1 MAKKKEGILKKEK
14 ATHQATEKIAST
26 SPLIRWGKHLA
37 AYVVLLIVTM
47 LYLKPVA
54 FDGMSL
60 QQHDNVQALYQQK
73 EIIDYQEKQ
82 GTVIR
87 WTNHMFGGMPTAIMR
102 GNNSNYA
109 GTYLGKVMT
118 VFTQKTEIQT
128 LFLIMICGYMGLMLL
143 GVNFVLSI
151 GLAIVLGFFT
161 SNTLY
166 IAAGHTGKMDVLAIT
181 PLIVG
186 AFIYAYQKNLLL
198 GTTFFAI
205 GLSYSIMRNHV
216 QMTYYTYFALT
227 IIGLFF
233 LIDSIKKQ
241 TLPKFGKFAGA
252 MVLATLLGVMSNIGA
267 LWPTYEYGQASTRGT
282 SELIKKVDQ
291 SPNANKNASSGLGY
305 NYVFGLSMEKAEIM
319 TLAFPN
325 FYGGTQGKSFY
336 SDANSETQAAFNNP
350 AIQQEIV
357 AAAKRS
363 GIKDSKQINQFM
375 NQLIGQYTRH
385 YRGSQTM
392 SGGPMYYG
400 VVVCFL
406 LLLALLLLQGTIKWA
421 FISTFV
427 LLTILAWGKHFAVFN
442 DLMYYYFPMYS
453 KFRDT
458 KMTLLVAQPIVILA
472 IGMGL
477 MELVNFKAEKYTNTW
492 SAKILPKIKQTV
504 SREGYV
510 LLAGLLFFGFC
521 VLTYLYISMGSL
533 SSPKDDGL
541 IMISPKLVAALEAD
555 RAALAK
561 ADVLKGLGFVLFA
574 IVILYAYAKDK
585 LTTTAFIS
593 ILGVILLFV
602 LVYQAT
608 QTQVDF
614 GRRENRSLGKL
625 VIFFFAG
632 IIGLFQRFFFKEKLE
647 GIEKAAILLTLL
659 AILDL
664 NMVNSNYL
672 NENSYTKEGYK
683 KQAQQ
688 QVAQKADRDILK
700 DQSIYKVVDY
710 SRGAPSQTAATSGLH
725 KSLGGYSAAKPLLYQ
740 EFWNYYQL
748 DNGNVALKQHS
759 NLMNMMNVKYI
770 IVSPDRFMDNPT
782 ALGNAWFVQN
792 IQQVKN
798 ADEELAALDAL
809 DPVLNA
815 VVQEKYADYVSGLS
829 TGYQAGDKIY
839 LESYHPDTMTYLSET
854 SKDRFAVFSEM
865 YYPTGWNIYIDGE
878 MVDPFIKTNYIL
890 RGLKVPAGKHK
901 IQMIYEPQA
910 ILLGSKLGLFAS
922 ILIFLLL
929 ASSIYYFNRDNV

>member
-1 MAKKKEGILKKEK
+1 MAKKKEEILKKAK
-14 ATHQATEKIAST
+14 TTHQETAKVASGN
-26 SPLIRWGKHLA
+26 PLIRWGKHLA
-37 AYVVLLIVTM
+37 AYLILLLVTM
-47 LYLKPVA
+47 FYLKPVA

-102 GNNSNYA
+102 GDNSNYA
-109 GTYLGKVMT
+109 GTYLGKVVT
-118 VFTQKTEIQT
+118 VFTQKTEIRT
-128 LFLIMICGYMGLMLL
+128 LFLIMICGYIGLMLL
-143 GVNFVLSI
+143 GVNFGLSI

-181 PLIVG
+181 PMIVG
-186 AFIYAYQKNLLL
+186 AFIYAYKKNLLL
-198 GTTFFAI
+198 GTTFFTV

-227 IIGLFF
+227 IIALFF
-233 LIDSIKKQ
+233 LIDAIKKQ
-241 TLPKFGKFAGA
+241 DLPKFGKFAAA
-252 MVLATLLGVMSNIGA
+252 MIVATLLGVLSNIGA
-267 LWPTYEYGQASTRGT
+267 LWPTYQYGQASTRGK
-282 SELIKKVDQ
+282 SELTKKVEQ
-291 SPNANKNASSGLGY
+291 SPDANKNASSGLGY
-305 NYVFGLSMEKAEIM
+305 DYVFGLSMEKAEIM

-336 SDANSETQAAFNNP
+336 SDANSATQAAFNNP
-350 AIQQEIV
+350 AVQQEIV
-357 AAAKRS
+357 AAAKRN
-363 GIKDSKQINQFM
+363 GINDSKDINQFM
-375 NQLIGQYTRH
+375 NQLINQYTRH

-400 VVVCFL
+400 AVVCFL

-421 FISTFV
+421 FISTFAFFV
-427 LLTILAWGKHFAVFN
+427 MLAWGKHFAVFN

-477 MELVNFKAEKYTNTW
+477 MKLVNFDPEKYQNTW

-510 LLAGLLFFGFC
+510 LLAGLIFLSFC
-521 VLTYLYISMGSL
+521 VLTYLYVSIGAL

-541 IMISPKLVAALEAD
+541 AMISPKLVAALEAD

-561 ADVLKGLGFVLFA
+561 TDILKAMGFVLA
-574 IVILYAYAKDK
+574 ATVALYLYAKQTLKIEVLA
-585 LTTTAFIS
+585 
-593 ILGVILLFV
+593 VI
-602 LVYQAT
+602 
-608 QTQVDF
+608 
-614 GRRENRSLGKL
+614 
-625 VIFFFAG
+625 
-632 IIGLFQRFFFKEKLE
+632 
-647 GIEKAAILLTLL
+647 LTLL
-659 AILDL
+659 AMLDL
-664 NMVNSNYL
+664 NMVNSDYL
-672 NENSYTKEGYK
+672 NENSYTKQGYK
-683 KQAQQ
+683 QQAEQ
-688 QVAQKADRDILK
+688 QVAQKSDRDILK

-770 IVSPDRFMDNPT
+770 IVSPERFMDNPT

-792 IQQVKN
+792 IQQVKS

-815 VVQEKYADYVSGLS
+815 VVQEKYADYVSGLN
-829 TGYQAGDKIY
+829 TDYQAGDKIY
-839 LESYHPDTMTYLSET
+839 LESYHPDTMTYQSET

-865 YYPTGWNIYIDGE
+865 YYPTGWNVYIDGE
-878 MVDPFIKTNYIL
+878 KVDPFIKTNYIL

-901 IQMIYEPQA
+901 IQMIYEPQS
-910 ILLGSKLGLFAS
+910 ILLGSKLGVFAS
-922 ILIFLLL
+922 VLIFLLII
-929 ASSIYYFNRDNV
+929 SSIYFFYKK

>member
-14 ATHQATEKIAST
+14 ATHQETEKIVST

-458 KMTLLVAQPIVILA
+458 KMTLLIAQPIVILA
-472 IGMGL
+472 IGAGL

-510 LLAGLLFFGFC
+510 LLAGVLFLGFC
-521 VLTYLYISMGSL
+521 ILTYLYISMGTL

-541 IMISPKLVAALEAD
+541 MMISPKLVAALEVD

-561 ADVLKGLGFVLFA
+561 ADVLKAIGFVLA
-574 IVILYAYAKDK
+574 ATVALYLYAKQTLKIEVVAVILA
-585 LTTTAFIS
+585 
-593 ILGVILLFV
+593 
-602 LVYQAT
+602 
-608 QTQVDF
+608 
-614 GRRENRSLGKL
+614 
-625 VIFFFAG
+625 
-632 IIGLFQRFFFKEKLE
+632 
-647 GIEKAAILLTLL
+647 LL
-659 AILDL
+659 AMLDL

>member
-1 MAKKKEGILKKEK
+1 MAKKKEEILKRTK
-14 ATHQATEKIAST
+14 ATSPKTGEIASP
-26 SPLIRWGKHLA
+26 SLLVQWGKHLA
-37 AYVVLLIVTM
+37 AYMILLVVTM

-73 EIIDYQEKQ
+73 EILDYQKEE
-82 GTVIR
+82 GTIIR

-102 GNNSNYA
+102 GNNNNYA
-109 GTYLGKVMT
+109 GSYLGKIAT
-118 VFTQKTEIQT
+118 VFTPKTELRT
-128 LFLIMICGYMGLMLL
+128 LFLIMLCGYIGLILL

-181 PLIVG
+181 PMIVG
-186 AFIYAYQKNLLL
+186 AFIYAYRKNLLL
-198 GTTFFAI
+198 GTTIFTI

-216 QMTYYTYFALT
+216 QMTYYTYFALS

-233 LIDSIKKQ
+233 LIDAIKKEEI
-241 TLPKFGKFAGA
+241 PKFGKFAA
-252 MVLATLLGVMSNIGA
+252 SMILATLLGVMSNIGA
-267 LWPTYEYGQASTRGT
+267 LWPTYEYGQESTRGQ
-282 SELIKKVDQ
+282 SELTKKVDP
-291 SPNANKNASSGLGY
+291 SGANKNAKSGLGY
-305 NYVFGLSMEKAEIM
+305 EYVFGLSLEKAEVM
-319 TLAFPN
+319 SLVFPN
-325 FYGGTQGKSFY
+325 FHGGTQAKSFY

-357 AAAKRS
+357 AAAKRN
-363 GIKDSKQINQFM
+363 GINDSKQINQFM

-400 VVVCFL
+400 AVVCFL
-406 LLLALLLLQGTIKWA
+406 LFFALLLLQGTIKWA
-421 FISTFV
+421 FVSTFAFFV
-427 LLTILAWGKHFAVFN
+427 VLAWGKHFAVFN
-442 DLMYYYFPMYS
+442 DLMYYYFPLYS

-458 KMTLLVAQPIVILA
+458 KMTLLVAQPIAILA
-472 IGMGL
+472 IGLGL
-477 MELVNFKAEKYTNTW
+477 MELVNFNAEKYKNTL
-492 SAKILPKIKQTV
+492 SAKLLPKIKQTV
-504 SREGYV
+504 SKEGYV
-510 LLAGLLFFGFC
+510 VLAGILFLGFC
-521 VLTYLYISMGSL
+521 ILTYLYVSLGTL
-533 SSPKDDGL
+533 SSHKDDEL
-541 IMISPKLVAALEAD
+541 MMISPRLVEALQMD

-561 ADVLKGLGFVLFA
+561 ADVLKAMGFVVAALVA
-574 IVILYAYAKDK
+574 LYLYAKETIKIEVVAVILA
-585 LTTTAFIS
+585 
-593 ILGVILLFV
+593 V
-602 LVYQAT
+602 LAM
-608 QTQVDF
+608 
-614 GRRENRSLGKL
+614 
-625 VIFFFAG
+625 A
-632 IIGLFQRFFFKEKLE
+632 
-647 GIEKAAILLTLL
+647 
-659 AILDL
+659 DL

-672 NENSYTKEGYK
+672 DENSYTKIGYK
-683 KQAQQ
+683 KQTEE
-688 QVAQKADRDILK
+688 QVTQKSDRDVLRDK
-700 DQSIYKVVDY
+700 SIYKVVDY

-770 IVSPDRFMDNPT
+770 IVSPERFMDNPT

-798 ADEELAALDAL
+798 ADEELAALDDL

-815 VVQEKYADYVSGLS
+815 VVQDKYASYVSGLN
-829 TGYQAGDKIY
+829 TEYQAGDKIY
-839 LESYHPDTMTYLSET
+839 LESYHPDTMTYQSEA

-865 YYPTGWNIYIDGE
+865 YYSKGWNVYIDGE
-878 MVDPFIKTNYIL
+878 IVDDFVKTNYIL

-901 IQMIYEPQA
+901 IQMIYEPQS

-922 ILIFLLL
+922 LLIFLLIGF
-929 ASSIYYFNRDNV
+929 SIYQFNKK

>member
-458 KMTLLVAQPIVILA
+458 KMTLLIAQPIVILA
-472 IGMGL
+472 IGAGL

-510 LLAGLLFFGFC
+510 LLAGVLFLGFC
-521 VLTYLYISMGSL
+521 ILTYLYISMGTL

-541 IMISPKLVAALEAD
+541 MMISPKLVAALEVD

-561 ADVLKGLGFVLFA
+561 ADVLKAIGFVLA
-574 IVILYAYAKDK
+574 ATVALYLYAKQTLKIEVVAVILA
-585 LTTTAFIS
+585 
-593 ILGVILLFV
+593 
-602 LVYQAT
+602 
-608 QTQVDF
+608 
-614 GRRENRSLGKL
+614 
-625 VIFFFAG
+625 
-632 IIGLFQRFFFKEKLE
+632 
-647 GIEKAAILLTLL
+647 LL
-659 AILDL
+659 AMLDL

>member
-1 MAKKKEGILKKEK
+1 MAKKKEEILKKAKTTQQE
-14 ATHQATEKIAST
+14 AGQVTST
-26 SPLIRWGKHLA
+26 SPLVRWGKHLA
-37 AYVVLLIVTM
+37 AYLVLLVVTM

-60 QQHDNVQALYQQK
+60 QQHDNVQAVYQQK

-109 GTYLGKVMT
+109 GTYLGKVVT
-118 VFTQKTEIQT
+118 VFTQKSEIRT
-128 LFLIMICGYMGLMLL
+128 LFLIMICGYIGLILL
-143 GVNFVLSI
+143 GVNFFLSI
-151 GLAIVLGFFT
+151 GLAIILGFFT

-181 PLIVG
+181 PMIVG
-186 AFIYAYQKNLLL
+186 AFIYAYRKNLLL
-198 GTTFFAI
+198 GTAFFTI
-205 GLSYSIMRNHV
+205 GLSYSIMRNHI
-216 QMTYYTYFALT
+216 QMTYYTYFALS

-233 LIDSIKKQ
+233 LIDSVKKQ
-241 TLPKFGKFAGA
+241 TLPKFGKFAVS
-252 MVLATLLGVMSNIGA
+252 MILATLLGVMSNIGT
-267 LWPTYEYGQASTRGT
+267 LWPTYQYGQASTRGT
-282 SELIKKVDQ
+282 SELTKKVDQ
-291 SPNANKNASSGLGY
+291 SPDASKNASSGLGY
-305 NYVFGLSMEKAEIM
+305 DYVFGLSMEKAEIM

-336 SDANSETQAAFNNP
+336 SDAGSETQAAFNNP

-357 AAAKRS
+357 ASAKKN
-363 GIKDSKQINQFM
+363 GIKDVNQFM
-375 NQLIGQYTRH
+375 NQLISQYTRH

-421 FISTFV
+421 FVSTFV
-427 LLTILAWGKHFAVFN
+427 FFIILAWGKHFAVFN

-472 IGMGL
+472 IGLGL
-477 MELVNFKAEKYTNTW
+477 MKLVNFKAEEYKDTL
-492 SAKILPKIKQTV
+492 SAKLLPKIKQTV

-510 LLAGLLFFGFC
+510 LLAGLIFLGIC
-521 VLTYLYISMGSL
+521 VLTYLYISMGAL
-533 SSPKDDGL
+533 TSPKDDGL
-541 IMISPKLVAALEAD
+541 AMISPQLVAALEAD

-561 ADVLKGLGFVLFA
+561 ADILKAIGFVLA
-574 IVILYAYAKDK
+574 ATAVLYFYAKDK
-585 LTTTAFIS
+585 LNIAITAV
-593 ILGVILLFV
+593 VI
-602 LVYQAT
+602 
-608 QTQVDF
+608 
-614 GRRENRSLGKL
+614 
-625 VIFFFAG
+625 
-632 IIGLFQRFFFKEKLE
+632 
-647 GIEKAAILLTLL
+647 TLL
-659 AILDL
+659 AMLDL
-664 NMVNSNYL
+664 NMVNSEYL
-672 NENSYTKEGYK
+672 NENSYTKVGYI
-683 KQAQQ
+683 KQTEQ
-688 QVAQKADRDILK
+688 QVAQKSDLDVLK
-700 DQSIYKVVDY
+700 DKSIYKVVDY

-770 IVSPDRFMDNPT
+770 IVSPERFMDNPT
-782 ALGNAWFVQN
+782 ALGNAWFVQD

-815 VVQEKYADYVSGLS
+815 VVQEKYADYVSGLN
-829 TGYQAGDKIY
+829 TDYQAGDKIY
-839 LESYHPDTMTYLSET
+839 LQNYHPDTMTYQSET

-865 YYPTGWNIYIDGE
+865 YYPTGWNVYIDGE
-878 MVDPFIKTNYIL
+878 KVDPFIKTNYIL

-901 IQMIYEPQA
+901 IQMIYEPQS

-922 ILIFLLL
+922 ILIFLLI
-929 ASSIYYFNRDNV
+929 ASSIYYFYKK

>member
-1 MAKKKEGILKKEK
+1 
-14 ATHQATEKIAST
+14 
-26 SPLIRWGKHLA
+26 
-37 AYVVLLIVTM
+37 
-47 LYLKPVA
+47 
-54 FDGMSL
+54 
-60 QQHDNVQALYQQK
+60 
-73 EIIDYQEKQ
+73 
-82 GTVIR
+82 
-87 WTNHMFGGMPTAIMR
+87 
-102 GNNSNYA
+102 
-109 GTYLGKVMT
+109 
-118 VFTQKTEIQT
+118 
-128 LFLIMICGYMGLMLL
+128 
-143 GVNFVLSI
+143 
-151 GLAIVLGFFT
+151 
-161 SNTLY
+161 
-166 IAAGHTGKMDVLAIT
+166 MDVLAIT

-458 KMTLLVAQPIVILA
+458 KMTLLIAQPIVILA
-472 IGMGL
+472 IGAGL

-510 LLAGLLFFGFC
+510 LLAGVLFLGFC
-521 VLTYLYISMGSL
+521 ILTYLYISMGTL

-541 IMISPKLVAALEAD
+541 MMISPKLVAALEVD

-561 ADVLKGLGFVLFA
+561 ADVLKAIGFVLA
-574 IVILYAYAKDK
+574 ATVALYLYAKQTLKIEVVAVILA
-585 LTTTAFIS
+585 
-593 ILGVILLFV
+593 
-602 LVYQAT
+602 
-608 QTQVDF
+608 
-614 GRRENRSLGKL
+614 
-625 VIFFFAG
+625 
-632 IIGLFQRFFFKEKLE
+632 
-647 GIEKAAILLTLL
+647 LL
-659 AILDL
+659 AMLDL